1 MALPV
6 TGEPIEHGEH
16 HEQGAHAAMAEGD
29 RDGPRLAN
37 LARRWA
43 IRTDSPDLRAM
54 VEVCDEMSESERGC
68 EMLKKTTRAAPG
80 PGGIVP
86 AAPCVAAGILS
97 IKLSLSGMTG
107 SERSEVPRKR

>member
-1 MALPV
+1 
-6 TGEPIEHGEH
+6 
-16 HEQGAHAAMAEGD
+16 MAEDD
-29 RDGPRLAN
+29 RDGPRPAN

-54 VEVCDEMSESERGC
+54 VEVCDEMSDRGC
-68 EMLKKTTRAAPG
+68 EMLKKTTRAEPG